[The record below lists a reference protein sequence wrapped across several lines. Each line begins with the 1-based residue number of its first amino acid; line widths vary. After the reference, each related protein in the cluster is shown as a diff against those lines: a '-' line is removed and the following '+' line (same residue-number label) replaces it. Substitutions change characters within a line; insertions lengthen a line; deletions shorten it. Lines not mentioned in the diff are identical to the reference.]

1 MIRMEELRLSAN
13 AVLPVFLMMAA
24 GYLARCLGVLERG
37 DVGKMNRVA
46 FRVFLPCLLFY
57 NVYRSDLSSAVNG
70 TLIAYAVL
78 GVLTVFAAAYIVV
91 LRLEPLNERRGVV
104 MQGIFRSNYVIL
116 GLPIAQALLG
126 DHELGPVSV
135 LIAIVVPMFN
145 VLAVFVL
152 ERFRGG
158 NVKPGE
164 IAVQVLKNPLVVS
177 SALGIAVLLLG
188 IRLPPIL
195 EKTVSGLGTIA
206 TPLQLFL
213 LGAFF
218 RFEGLGRYARALTA
232 VTTVKLVVT
241 PAIFLSL
248 AAVLGF
254 RGVEFVALIGVF
266 ASPTAVNS
274 FTMVQQ
280 MDCGDAELAGDIVIA
295 TSAVSVVSFFL
306 WIWLFKSMG
315 VF

>member
-1 MIRMEELRLSAN
+1 MKELSLSAN

-24 GYLARCLGVLERG
+24 GYLSRRLGVLKRE
-37 DVGKMNRVA
+37 DVAKYNRVA
-46 FRVFLPCLLFY
+46 FLVFLPCLLFY
-57 NVYRSDLSSAVNG
+57 NVYRSDLSSAVNPR
-70 TLIAYAVL
+70 LIAYAVL
-78 GVLTVFAAAYIVV
+78 GVLVVFTAAYV
-91 LRLEPLNERRGVV
+91 LVQRLEPLDERRGVLI
-104 MQGIFRSNYVIL
+104 QGIFRSNYVIL

-126 DHELGPVSV
+126 EGELGAVSV
-135 LIAIVVPMFN
+135 LIAIVVPLFN

-158 NVKPGE
+158 SVSPG
-164 IAVQVLKNPLVVS
+164 QVALQVVKNPLVVS
-177 SALGIAVLLLG
+177 SALGVAALLVGLK
-188 IRLPPIL
+188 LPDVV
-195 EKTVSGLGTIA
+195 EKAVSGLGAVA

-218 RFEGLGRYARALTA
+218 RFEGLGRYVRALSA
-232 VTTVKLVVT
+232 VTTVKLVIT

-254 RGVEFVALIGVF
+254 RGVEFVALLGIF

-274 FTMVQQ
+274 FTMAQQ
-280 MDCGDAELAGDIVIA
+280 MGGDAELAGDIVVS
-295 TSAVSVVSFFL
+295 TSVFSAITMFL
-306 WIWLFKSMG
+306 WIFAFKTLG

>member
-241 PAIFLSL
+241 PALFLSL

-254 RGVEFVALIGVF
+254 RGVEFVALLGIF

-274 FTMVQQ
+274 FTMAQQ
-280 MDCGDAELAGDIVIA
+280 MGGDAELAGDIVVS
-295 TSAVSVVSFFL
+295 TSVFSALTMFG
-306 WIWLFKSMG
+306 WIFLFKTLG
-315 VF
+315 IF

>member
-1 MIRMEELRLSAN
+1 MEELRLSAN

>member
-1 MIRMEELRLSAN
+1 MEELRLSAN

-24 GYLARCLGVLERG
+24 GYLARELRVLERG

-57 NVYRSDLSSAVNG
+57 NVYRSDLSAAVNG
-70 TLIAYAVL
+70 ALIVFAVAGVLAVFAVAYAV
-78 GVLTVFAAAYIVV
+78 VV
-91 LRLEPLNERRGVV
+91 RFEPLNERRGVLI
-104 MQGIFRSNYVIL
+104 QGIFRSNYVIL

-126 DHELGPVSV
+126 DTELGPVSV
-135 LIAIVVPMFN
+135 LIAIVVPLFN

-158 NVKPGE
+158 SVKPGE
-164 IAVQVLKNPLVVS
+164 VLLQMLKNPLVIS
-177 SALGIAVLLLG
+177 SALGILALVLGLK
-188 IRLPPIL
+188 LPSVL
-195 EKTVSGLGTIA
+195 EKTVSGLGAVA

-218 RFEGLGRYARALTA
+218 RFEGLGRYAKALTA
-232 VTTVKLVVT
+232 VTGIKLVVT
-241 PAIFLSL
+241 PAVFLSL
-248 AAVLGF
+248 AAALGF
-254 RGVEFVALIGVF
+254 RGAEFVALLGIF

-274 FTMVQQ
+274 FTMAQQ
-280 MDCGDAELAGDIVIA
+280 MGGDAELAGDIVVS
-295 TSAVSVVSFFL
+295 TSVFSAVTMFL
-306 WIWLFKSMG
+306 WIFAFKTLG

>member
-1 MIRMEELRLSAN
+1 MKELSLSAN

-24 GYLARCLGVLERG
+24 GYLSRRLGVLKRE
-37 DVGKMNRVA
+37 DVAKYNRVA
-46 FRVFLPCLLFY
+46 FLVFLPCLLFY
-57 NVYRSDLSSAVNG
+57 NVYRSDLSSAVNPR
-70 TLIAYAVL
+70 LIAYAVL
-78 GVLTVFAAAYIVV
+78 GVLVVFTAAYV
-91 LRLEPLNERRGVV
+91 LVQRLEPLDERRGVLI
-104 MQGIFRSNYVIL
+104 QGIFRSNYVIL

-126 DHELGPVSV
+126 EGELGAVSV
-135 LIAIVVPMFN
+135 LIAIVVPLFN

-158 NVKPGE
+158 SVSSG
-164 IAVQVLKNPLVVS
+164 QVALQVVKNPLVVS
-177 SALGIAVLLLG
+177 SALGVAALLVGLK
-188 IRLPPIL
+188 LPGVV
-195 EKTVSGLGTIA
+195 EKAVSGLGAVA

-218 RFEGLGRYARALTA
+218 RFEGLGRYVRALSA

-254 RGVEFVALIGVF
+254 RGVEFVALLGIF

-274 FTMVQQ
+274 FTMAQQ
-280 MDCGDAELAGDIVIA
+280 MGGDAELAGDIVVS
-295 TSAVSVVSFFL
+295 TSVFSAITMFL
-306 WIWLFKSMG
+306 WIFAFKTLG

>member
-126 DHELGPVSV
+126 ETELGPVSV

-254 RGVEFVALIGVF
+254 RGVEFVALLGIF

-274 FTMVQQ
+274 FTMAQQ
-280 MDCGDAELAGDIVIA
+280 MGGDAELAGDIVVS
-295 TSAVSVVSFFL
+295 TSVFSALTMFG
-306 WIWLFKSMG
+306 WIFLFKTLG
-315 VF
+315 IF